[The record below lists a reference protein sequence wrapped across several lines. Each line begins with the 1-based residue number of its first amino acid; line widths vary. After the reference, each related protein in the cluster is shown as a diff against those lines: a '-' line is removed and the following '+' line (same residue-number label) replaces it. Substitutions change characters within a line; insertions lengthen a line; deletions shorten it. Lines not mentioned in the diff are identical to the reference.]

1 MVAVLLPVVVQLLGV
16 VLLRGV
22 LPVVVSVVLLVPVV
36 LLADRVPDR
45 PEVWAPVALVRWV
58 ELRELAVKLKRRL
71 SVVWKKNQK
80 TV

>member
-1 MVAVLLPVVVQLLGV
+1 MAVLLPVVVQLLGV
-16 VLLRGV
+16 QLLGVL

-36 LLADRVPDR
+36 LVPDRVPDR

-80 TV
+80 IV